1 MRLPNGYGSIVK
13 LSGNRRRPYMVRKTI
28 GYDKNHRQIYSVL
41 GYHPTRDDA
50 LIALAHYNQEDVP
63 VVGITLA
70 KVFQAWFPMHSKLVS
85 ETTVESYQNSYN
97 HLLSI
102 MPMPIDKI
110 KYRHIQ
116 AVIDKMRSDGLSY
129 SSCKKV
135 RSLVNMLYD
144 YAAIN
149 EWCSKSYGKHLQLGT
164 NTPVHPHKPFT
175 RRQINRVWACSL
187 PETDVVLLLLYTGM
201 RSKELRTLQK
211 KNVNRKQKYFDIVES
226 KTKAG
231 VRIIPIHPR
240 IQPIVDRLLQQDG
253 KYLLGPELSY
263 AQLSTKFNR
272 VMAAIRAKH
281 STHDCRHTVATLLD
295 AADANPNAVRMILG
309 HAGGN
314 VTDAVY
320 THKSLP
326 QLRRA
331 IQCLR

>member
-1 MRLPNGYGSIVK
+1 
-13 LSGNRRRPYMVRKTI
+13 MVRKTI
-28 GYDKNHRQIYSVL
+28 GYKNNRQVYSVL
-41 GYHPTRDDA
+41 GYYPTRDDA
-50 LIALAHYNQEDVP
+50 LIALAHYNQQDVP

-70 KVFQAWFPMHSKLVS
+70 KVFQVWYPSHARLVTK
-85 ETTVESYQNSYN
+85 TTADSYKNSYN
-97 HLLSI
+97 HLLPI
-102 MPMPIDKI
+102 MAMPIDKI

-116 AVIDKMRSDGLSY
+116 AVIDRMRSDGLSY

-135 RSLVNMLYD
+135 RSLVNMLFD

-149 EWCSKSYGKHLQLGT
+149 EWCSKSYGHYLQLGT

-175 RRQINRVWACSL
+175 RRQINKVWTCDL
-187 PETDVVLLLLYTGM
+187 PETDIVLLLLYTGM
-201 RSKELRTLQK
+201 RSKELRTLLK
-211 KNVNRKQKYFDIVES
+211 KNVNRKQKYFDITQS

-231 VRIIPIHPR
+231 IRIVPIHPR
-240 IQPIVDRLLQQDG
+240 IQPIVNRLLQQDG
-253 KYLLGPELSY
+253 KYLLGPKLSY
-263 AQLSTKFNR
+263 VQLSTKFNK
-272 VMAAIRAKH
+272 VMDAIHAKH

-331 IQCLR
+331 IQLLK

>member
-1 MRLPNGYGSIVK
+1 MRLPNGYGSVVK
-13 LSGNRRRPYMVRKTI
+13 LNGNRRRPFMVRKTI
-28 GYDKNHRQIYSVL
+28 GYDKDNRQIYSIL
-41 GYHPTRDDA
+41 GYYPTRDDA

-70 KVFQAWFPMHSKLVS
+70 KVFQAWFPLHSKLVS

-116 AVIDKMRSDGLSY
+116 SVIDKMLAAGLSY

-144 YAAIN
+144 YAAVN
-149 EWCSKSYGKHLQLGT
+149 EWCNKSYGHHLQLGK
-164 NTPVHPHKPFT
+164 NNPVHPHHPFT
-175 RRQINRVWACSL
+175 TRQINSVWKCDL
-187 PETDVVLLLLYTGM
+187 PETDIVLLLLYTGM
-201 RSKELRTLQK
+201 RSKELRMLQK
-211 KNVNRKQKYFDIVES
+211 KHVNRKQKYFDIVES

-231 VRIIPIHPR
+231 VRIIPIHTR
-240 IQPIVDRLLQQDG
+240 IQPIVDRLLLQTG
-253 KYLLGPELSY
+253 KYLLGSELSY
-263 AQLSTKFNR
+263 AQLAAKFDK
-272 VMAAIRAKH
+272 VMQAIHAKH
-281 STHDCRHTVATLLD
+281 TTHDCRHTVATLLD
-295 AADANPNAVRMILG
+295 AADANPNAVRRILG
-309 HAGGN
+309 HAGGD

>member
-28 GYDKNHRQIYSVL
+28 GYNKDNRQIYSIL
-41 GYHPTRDDA
+41 GYYATQDDA

-70 KVFQAWFPMHSKLVS
+70 KVYQAWFPMHSKLVS
-85 ETTVESYQNSYN
+85 QTTVESYQNSYN
-97 HLLSI
+97 HLLPI
-102 MPMPIDKI
+102 MPMLIDKI

-116 AVIDKMRSDGLSY
+116 NIIDKMLAAGLSY

-144 YAAIN
+144 YATVN
-149 EWCSKSYGKHLQLGT
+149 EWCNKTYGHHLQLGK
-164 NTPVHPHKPFT
+164 NNPVRPHHPFT
-175 RRQINRVWACSL
+175 TRQINSVWKCIL
-187 PETDVVLLLLYTGM
+187 PETDIVLLLLYTGM
-201 RSKELRTLQK
+201 RSKELRMLQK
-211 KNVNRKQKYFDIVES
+211 KNVNRKQKYFDITES

-231 VRIIPIHPR
+231 IRIVPIHPR

-263 AQLSTKFNR
+263 AQLATKFNK
-272 VMAAIRAKH
+272 VMAAIHAKH

-295 AADANPNAVRMILG
+295 AADANPNSVRMILG
-309 HAGGN
+309 HAGGD
-314 VTDAVY
+314 VTDSVY

-331 IQCLR
+331 IQLLK